1 MNETAHNERDGWS
14 FASVLGQD
22 LSAHAFRCGQHTAT
36 RAELNSA
43 AQRAAALLH
52 SLGFRR
58 GDALCVWL
66 PDGGAWLQF
75 LFAAAQ
81 LGVIVVPISTRYRE
95 SEALHVVKTAR
106 AKAIVVATDFLD
118 FDFVAPARSIGSEL
132 PHVEHVIEV
141 GTKAG
146 FFPVDPALPHAPQSG
161 QPSDPLC
168 TFSTSGTTGH
178 PKLAVH
184 DQASIARHGVNVA
197 RVMDILP
204 GDVVLGVLP
213 LYGVLGFVQT
223 MGTLAGGAGCVYLPV
238 FKAQSAAEA
247 IDRYAVTHILG
258 SDGVFAPI
266 LEVPGAALKTWRRGG
281 FAEFAGLASKV
292 INDAE
297 KRLGLPLVG
306 LYGSSECFALTATQQ
321 HTDPAEVRAVAGGR
335 PIAPD
340 IAFRVVDTETGE
352 PLPIGERGELQLR
365 GYNVMTGY
373 LNNPEA
379 TNAAFTQDGWFR
391 TGDLSYSQGDRFV
404 YLSRLKDGLR
414 LRGYL
419 VEPAEIEAFVSR
431 HADVLDAQVVGV
443 NRVGV
448 GDMAVA
454 FVRSRNAS
462 LTTGDLLDWCRQ
474 GMANYKVP
482 SRIVIV
488 EDYPRLDGPNGT
500 KILKNKLREMAQ
512 QIMEAGA

>member
-1 MNETAHNERDGWS
+1 
-14 FASVLGQD
+14 
-22 LSAHAFRCGQHTAT
+22 
-36 RAELNSA
+36 
-43 AQRAAALLH
+43 
-52 SLGFRR
+52 
-58 GDALCVWL
+58 
-66 PDGGAWLQF
+66 
-75 LFAAAQ
+75 
-81 LGVIVVPISTRYRE
+81 
-95 SEALHVVKTAR
+95 
-106 AKAIVVATDFLD
+106 
-118 FDFVAPARSIGSEL
+118 
-132 PHVEHVIEV
+132 
-141 GTKAG
+141 
-146 FFPVDPALPHAPQSG
+146 
-161 QPSDPLC
+161 
-168 TFSTSGTTGH
+168 
-178 PKLAVH
+178 
-184 DQASIARHGVNVA
+184 
-197 RVMDILP
+197 
-204 GDVVLGVLP
+204 
-213 LYGVLGFVQT
+213 
-223 MGTLAGGAGCVYLPV
+223 
-238 FKAQSAAEA
+238 
-247 IDRYAVTHILG
+247 
-258 SDGVFAPI
+258 
-266 LEVPGAALKTWRRGG
+266 
-281 FAEFAGLASKV
+281 V

-462 LTTGDLLDWCRQ
+462 LTTEDLLDWCRE

-512 QIMEAGA
+512 QVMEAGA